1 MSEFTVIDLDL
12 KGKAC
17 PEPVI
22 ETRKALAALDREA
35 KEIIVTVQL
44 DNRAA
49 CENVT
54 RFAESQ
60 DFMVTQEAS
69 EDDIFTLTITRG
81 FNCELPSPKRPE
93 TPDSATQDRYLLYI
107 DKPEMGC
114 GDEKLGRI
122 LMKAFL
128 KTLPEL
134 ESLPQTIIFLNQ
146 GVFLAVSDSPELE
159 TIKALEAAGC
169 TILVCGT
176 CLDFYNLKDQLQ
188 VGQVSNMFE
197 IAGLL
202 TGPDKVVRI

>member
-1 MSEFTVIDLDL
+1 MSELKVIDLDL

-22 ETRKALAALDREA
+22 ETRKVLSGLNQES
-35 KEIIVTVQL
+35 KEVIITIQL

-60 DFMVTQEAS
+60 GFRVTREVS
-69 EDDIFTLTITRG
+69 DDEIFTLTITRG
-81 FNCELPSPKRPE
+81 FNCELPTLNRPE
-93 TPDSATQDRYLLYI
+93 SENAAAENSYLVYIDSA
-107 DKPEMGC
+107 KMGC

-134 ESLPQTIIFLNQ
+134 ESLPQTIIFLND
-146 GVFLAVSDSPELE
+146 GVFLTTSDSPELE
-159 TIKALEAAGC
+159 TLKNLEAAGC
-169 TILVCGT
+169 NILVCGT
-176 CLDFYNLKDQLQ
+176 CLDFYNLKDKLEI
-188 VGQVSNMFE
+188 GQVSNMFE
-197 IAGLL
+197 IASLL